1 LSNSASVN
9 GIAFE
14 DAVALPAVF
23 ALAPAAAFGLF
34 ELGVF
39 TVMSFFPWIWSTIA
53 PFCQSFAATRCCFTA
68 NLLHQAQYSPWRR
81 IVLR

>member
-1 LSNSASVN
+1 LSNSASVT
-9 GIAFE
+9 GTAFE
-14 DAVALPAVF
+14 DAVDLPAVF
-23 ALAPAAAFGLF
+23 VLAPAAALGLF

-53 PFCQSFAATRCCFTA
+53 PFCQSFAAIHYCFTA
-68 NLLHQAQYSPWRR
+68 NLLHQAQSALWRR